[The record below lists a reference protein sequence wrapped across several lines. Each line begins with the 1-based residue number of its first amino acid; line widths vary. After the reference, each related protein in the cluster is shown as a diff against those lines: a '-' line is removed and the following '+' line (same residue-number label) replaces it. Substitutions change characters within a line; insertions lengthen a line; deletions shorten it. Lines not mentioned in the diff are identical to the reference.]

1 MNVLQSTLSLTPAY
15 PLENLAPQKDILLL
29 DIETTGFS
37 ANHASIY
44 LIGCI
49 YYACSSASW
58 KLCQWFCESPE
69 EEASLLASFFSFL
82 APFTTLIH
90 YNGDAF
96 DLPFI
101 RSRSQFHKLACPLSG
116 LTSIDLYQKIRPWKA
131 ALSLRSLKQ
140 ASLEPLLG
148 ISRIAPYTGRQLIA
162 VYQDYLSSQKTSLL
176 HLLIQHNQED
186 LQGLFGIL
194 PLLAYADL
202 PAASFSL
209 VREQIC
215 NTENRLTLELLC
227 QSPCAV
233 SAPFQIEYP
242 LAAIRGQKPGFS
254 SDDIAINPFA
264 SIQGQDTQITCRL
277 PMYQGELKYFYPDY
291 KNYYYLPCEDMAIH
305 KSVGSY
311 VAKEARKKATP
322 QTCYS
327 KKTGLFFPQPTT
339 LLQPAFQIEYQRRPI
354 YAEYQEGFFSNS
366 KTLSTFLRA
375 FFPLC
380 P

>member
-1 MNVLQSTLSLTPAY
+1 MYKRQ
-15 PLENLAPQKDILLL
+15 
-29 DIETTGFS
+29 
-37 ANHASIY
+37 
-44 LIGCI
+44 
-49 YYACSSASW
+49 
-58 KLCQWFCESPE
+58 
-69 EEASLLASFFSFL
+69 
-82 APFTTLIH
+82 
-90 YNGDAF
+90 
-96 DLPFI
+96 
-101 RSRSQFHKLACPLSG
+101 
-116 LTSIDLYQKIRPWKA
+116 
-131 ALSLRSLKQ
+131 
-140 ASLEPLLG
+140 
-148 ISRIAPYTGRQLIA
+148 APYTGRQLIA